1 VPLEYIA
8 LMMVGAF
15 FVLVLTGMPVAF
27 AIAAVGFVFGFI
39 GFDGWLF
46 ELLPSRIY
54 GTISNYT
61 LLAIPLF
68 VFMGVMLDKTRV
80 AERMLEVIGY
90 ASGALPGGMALAVI
104 AVGVL
109 LGAATGIV
117 GAAIVTLTLI
127 ALPTLLRRGYKR
139 TVACGTICAAGTL
152 GQIIP
157 PSLVL
162 LVLADTMNLS
172 VGSLFAAA
180 LVPGLMLAGLYVL
193 YLMTLA
199 WFYSADVPAIDA
211 AERAKMSKRQ
221 IVKDLFTAVLPP
233 GLLVAAVL
241 GSIIAGIAAP
251 TEAAAVGAVGAV
263 VVALIMRRLSWPVF
277 SDAVMSTVRITAM
290 VFFVLIASQ
299 VFALAFRGLDGEFLI
314 EAMFNWVPG
323 GAYGT
328 LLFILL
334 ADLPARFL
342 PGVDPDHLHRGAA
355 VPALPRRL
363 PRVLAGMDRDP
374 HRDEPADLLPDA
386 TLRLVADLHEGGSP
400 AGHQDH
406 GNLPR
411 RRALRDHPA
420 GRPGPADP
428 VPRHR
433 PLAARRDRLVG
444 LTRPDPVSSVALI
457 ITQAPQVTR
466 IVLFQGVRMQEA
478 SLWPMGCLAPARRAS
493 APPRAHHKK
502 TGAIAPAKH
511 RCQAW
516 ETLQSVRRSRAK
528 GF

>member
-1 VPLEYIA
+1 MPLEYIA

-15 FVLVLTGMPVAF
+15 FVLVLSGMPVAF

-39 GFDGWLF
+39 GFEGWLF
-46 ELLPSRIY
+46 ELLPSRIF

-117 GAAIVTLTLI
+117 GAAIVTLTLM

-180 LVPGLMLAGLYVL
+180 LIPGLMLAGLYVV
-193 YLMTLA
+193 YLMVLA

-211 AERAKMSKRQ
+211 EERALMSKTQ
-221 IVKDLFTAVLPP
+221 ILKDLFTAVLPP

-263 VVALIMRRLSWPVF
+263 IVAMIMRRLSWPIF
-277 SDAVMSTVRITAM
+277 SEAVMSTVRITAM

-314 EAMFNWVPG
+314 QAMFDWVPG

-328 LLFILL
+328 LLFMLL
-334 ADLPARFL
+334 LIFLLGFFLEWIQITYIAVPLFL
-342 PGVDPDHLHRGAA
+342 PFLAGFPEFSLVWIAILIAMNLQTSFLTPPFGWSLIFMKGVAPPDIRTSEIYRGA
-355 VPALPRRL
+355 VPFVIIQLVALGLLILFPGIAL
-363 PRVLAGMDRDP
+363 W
-374 HRDEPADLLPDA
+374 LPDA
-386 TLRLVADLHEGGSP
+386 IG
-400 AGHQDH
+400 
-406 GNLPR
+406 
-411 RRALRDHPA
+411 
-420 GRPGPADP
+420 
-428 VPRHR
+428 
-433 PLAARRDRLVG
+433 
-444 LTRPDPVSSVALI
+444 
-457 ITQAPQVTR
+457 
-466 IVLFQGVRMQEA
+466 
-478 SLWPMGCLAPARRAS
+478 W
-493 APPRAHHKK
+493 
-502 TGAIAPAKH
+502 
-511 RCQAW
+511 
-516 ETLQSVRRSRAK
+516 
-528 GF
+528 

>member
-1 VPLEYIA
+1 
-8 LMMVGAF
+8 
-15 FVLVLTGMPVAF
+15 
-27 AIAAVGFVFGFI
+27 
-39 GFDGWLF
+39 
-46 ELLPSRIY
+46 
-54 GTISNYT
+54 
-61 LLAIPLF
+61 
-68 VFMGVMLDKTRV
+68 
-80 AERMLEVIGY
+80 
-90 ASGALPGGMALAVI
+90 MALAVI

-180 LVPGLMLAGLYVL
+180 LMPGLMLAGLYVL

-211 AERAKMSKRQ
+211 AERANMSKRQ

-263 VVALIMRRLSWPVF
+263 VVALIMRRLSWPIF

-334 ADLPARFL
+334 LIFLLGFFLEWIQITYIAVPLFL
-342 PGVDPDHLHRGAA
+342 PFLAGYPEFSLVWIAILIAMNLQTSFLTPPFGWSLIFMKGVAPPDIRTTEIYRGAIPF
-355 VPALPRRL
+355 VIIQLIALGLLILFPGIALWL
-363 PRVLAGMDRDP
+363 P
-374 HRDEPADLLPDA
+374 
-386 TLRLVADLHEGGSP
+386 
-400 AGHQDH
+400 
-406 GNLPR
+406 
-411 RRALRDHPA
+411 
-420 GRPGPADP
+420 
-428 VPRHR
+428 
-433 PLAARRDRLVG
+433 
-444 LTRPDPVSSVALI
+444 
-457 ITQAPQVTR
+457 
-466 IVLFQGVRMQEA
+466 EA
-478 SLWPMGCLAPARRAS
+478 IGW
-493 APPRAHHKK
+493 
-502 TGAIAPAKH
+502 
-511 RCQAW
+511 
-516 ETLQSVRRSRAK
+516 
-528 GF
+528 

>member
-1 VPLEYIA
+1 LEYIA

-46 ELLPSRIY
+46 ELLPARIY

-180 LVPGLMLAGLYVL
+180 LMPGLMLAGLYVL

-211 AERAKMSKRQ
+211 AERAQMSKRQ

-314 EAMFNWVPG
+314 EAMFDWVPG

-334 ADLPARFL
+334 LIFLLGFFLEWIQITYIAVPLFL
-342 PGVDPDHLHRGAA
+342 PFLAGYPEFSLVWVAILIAMNLQTSFLTPPFGWSLIFMKGVAPPDIKTTEIYRGAIPF
-355 VPALPRRL
+355 VIIQ
-363 PRVLAGMDRDP
+363 
-374 HRDEPADLLPDA
+374 
-386 TLRLVADLHEGGSP
+386 LVALGMLILFPGI
-400 AGHQDH
+400 ALW
-406 GNLPR
+406 LP
-411 RRALRDHPA
+411 
-420 GRPGPADP
+420 
-428 VPRHR
+428 
-433 PLAARRDRLVG
+433 
-444 LTRPDPVSSVALI
+444 
-457 ITQAPQVTR
+457 
-466 IVLFQGVRMQEA
+466 EA
-478 SLWPMGCLAPARRAS
+478 IGW
-493 APPRAHHKK
+493 
-502 TGAIAPAKH
+502 
-511 RCQAW
+511 
-516 ETLQSVRRSRAK
+516 
-528 GF
+528 

>member
-1 VPLEYIA
+1 VPLEYYA

-46 ELLPSRIY
+46 ELLPSRIF

-80 AERMLEVIGY
+80 AERMLEVIGH

-117 GAAIVTLTLI
+117 GAAIVTLTLM

-180 LVPGLMLAGLYVL
+180 LIPGLMLAGLYVI
-193 YLMTLA
+193 YLLTLA

-211 AERAKMSKRQ
+211 AERALMSRTQ
-221 IVKDLFTAVLPP
+221 LLKDLFTAVLPP
-233 GLLVAAVL
+233 GLLVFAVL
-241 GSIIAGIAAP
+241 GSIIAGVAAP

-263 VVALIMRRLSWPVF
+263 LVAALMRRLKWPVF

-314 EAMFNWVPG
+314 QAMFDWVPG

-328 LLFILL
+328 LLFMLL
-334 ADLPARFL
+334 LIFLLGFFLEWIQITYIAVPLFL
-342 PGVDPDHLHRGAA
+342 PFLAGYPEFSLVWIAILIAMNLQTSFLTPPFGWSLIFMKGVAPPDIRTTEIYRGA
-355 VPALPRRL
+355 VPFVIIQLVALGLLIVFPGIAL
-363 PRVLAGMDRDP
+363 W
-374 HRDEPADLLPDA
+374 LPDA
-386 TLRLVADLHEGGSP
+386 IG
-400 AGHQDH
+400 
-406 GNLPR
+406 
-411 RRALRDHPA
+411 
-420 GRPGPADP
+420 
-428 VPRHR
+428 
-433 PLAARRDRLVG
+433 
-444 LTRPDPVSSVALI
+444 
-457 ITQAPQVTR
+457 
-466 IVLFQGVRMQEA
+466 
-478 SLWPMGCLAPARRAS
+478 W
-493 APPRAHHKK
+493 
-502 TGAIAPAKH
+502 
-511 RCQAW
+511 
-516 ETLQSVRRSRAK
+516 
-528 GF
+528 

>member
-1 VPLEYIA
+1 MPLEYIA
-8 LMMVGAF
+8 LMMVIAF

-27 AIAAVGFVFGFI
+27 AIAAVGFLFGFI
-39 GFDGWLF
+39 GFEGWLF
-46 ELLPSRIY
+46 ELLPARIF

-80 AERMLEVIGY
+80 AERMLEVIGH

-139 TVACGTICAAGTL
+139 TVACGTICASGTL

-193 YLMTLA
+193 YLLTLA

-211 AERAKMSKRQ
+211 AERARMSTTQ
-221 IVKDLFTAVLPP
+221 IVKDLFTAVVPP
-233 GLLVAAVL
+233 GLLVFAVL

-263 VVALIMRRLSWPVF
+263 VVAAIMRRLGWTVF
-277 SDAVMSTVRITAM
+277 REAVLSSVRITAM

-328 LLFILL
+328 LLFMLL
-334 ADLPARFL
+334 LIFVLGFFLEWIQITYIAVPLFL
-342 PGVDPDHLHRGAA
+342 PFLAGYPEFSLVWIAILIAMNLQTSFLTPPFGWSLIFMKGVAPPEIRTTEIYRGAIPF
-355 VPALPRRL
+355 VIIQ
-363 PRVLAGMDRDP
+363 V
-374 HRDEPADLLPDA
+374 
-386 TLRLVADLHEGGSP
+386 
-400 AGHQDH
+400 
-406 GNLPR
+406 
-411 RRALRDHPA
+411 
-420 GRPGPADP
+420 
-428 VPRHR
+428 
-433 PLAARRDRLVG
+433 
-444 LTRPDPVSSVALI
+444 VALGLLI
-457 ITQAPQVTR
+457 
-466 IVLFQGVRMQEA
+466 LFPGIA
-478 SLWPMGCLAPARRAS
+478 LWLP
-493 APPRAHHKK
+493 
-502 TGAIAPAKH
+502 GAIG
-511 RCQAW
+511 W
-516 ETLQSVRRSRAK
+516 
-528 GF
+528 

>member
-334 ADLPARFL
+334 LIFLLGFFLEWIQITYIAVPLFL
-342 PGVDPDHLHRGAA
+342 PFLAGYPEFSLVWIAILIAMNLQTSFLTPPFGWSLIFMKGVAPPDIRTTEIYRGA
-355 VPALPRRL
+355 VPFVIIQLVALGLLILFPGIAL
-363 PRVLAGMDRDP
+363 W
-374 HRDEPADLLPDA
+374 LPDA
-386 TLRLVADLHEGGSP
+386 IG
-400 AGHQDH
+400 
-406 GNLPR
+406 
-411 RRALRDHPA
+411 
-420 GRPGPADP
+420 
-428 VPRHR
+428 
-433 PLAARRDRLVG
+433 
-444 LTRPDPVSSVALI
+444 
-457 ITQAPQVTR
+457 
-466 IVLFQGVRMQEA
+466 
-478 SLWPMGCLAPARRAS
+478 W
-493 APPRAHHKK
+493 
-502 TGAIAPAKH
+502 
-511 RCQAW
+511 
-516 ETLQSVRRSRAK
+516 
-528 GF
+528 

>member
-1 VPLEYIA
+1 VPLEYYA

-46 ELLPSRIY
+46 ELLPSRIF

-80 AERMLEVIGY
+80 AERMLEVIGH

-117 GAAIVTLTLI
+117 GAAIVTLTLM

-180 LVPGLMLAGLYVL
+180 LIPGLMLAGLYVV
-193 YLMTLA
+193 YLLTLA
-199 WFYSADVPAIDA
+199 WFSSADVPAIDA
-211 AERAKMSKRQ
+211 AERALMSRRQ
-221 IVKDLFTAVLPP
+221 LLKDLFTAVLPP
-233 GLLVAAVL
+233 GLLVFAVL
-241 GSIIAGIAAP
+241 GSIIAGVAAP

-263 VVALIMRRLSWPVF
+263 LVAALMRRLKWPVF

-314 EAMFNWVPG
+314 QAMFDWVPG

-328 LLFILL
+328 LLFMLL
-334 ADLPARFL
+334 LIFLLGFFLEWIQITYIAVPLFL
-342 PGVDPDHLHRGAA
+342 PFLAGYPEFSLVWIAILIAMNLQTSFLTPPFGWSLIFMKGVAPPDIRTTEIYRGA
-355 VPALPRRL
+355 VPFVIIQLIALGL
-363 PRVLAGMDRDP
+363 LVLFPGIA
-374 HRDEPADLLPDA
+374 LWLPDA
-386 TLRLVADLHEGGSP
+386 IG
-400 AGHQDH
+400 
-406 GNLPR
+406 
-411 RRALRDHPA
+411 
-420 GRPGPADP
+420 
-428 VPRHR
+428 
-433 PLAARRDRLVG
+433 
-444 LTRPDPVSSVALI
+444 
-457 ITQAPQVTR
+457 
-466 IVLFQGVRMQEA
+466 
-478 SLWPMGCLAPARRAS
+478 W
-493 APPRAHHKK
+493 
-502 TGAIAPAKH
+502 
-511 RCQAW
+511 
-516 ETLQSVRRSRAK
+516 
-528 GF
+528 

>member
-1 VPLEYIA
+1 VPLEYYA

-27 AIAAVGFVFGFI
+27 AIGAVGFVFGFI

-46 ELLPSRIY
+46 ELLPSRIF

-80 AERMLEVIGY
+80 AERMLEVIGH

-117 GAAIVTLTLI
+117 GAAIVTLTLM

-180 LVPGLMLAGLYVL
+180 LIPGLMLAGLYVV
-193 YLMTLA
+193 YLLALA
-199 WFYSADVPAIDA
+199 WFSSADVPAIDA
-211 AERAKMSKRQ
+211 AERALMSRRQ
-221 IVKDLFTAVLPP
+221 LLKDLFTAVLPP
-233 GLLVAAVL
+233 GLLVFAVL
-241 GSIIAGIAAP
+241 GSIIAGVAAP

-263 VVALIMRRLSWPVF
+263 LVAALMRRLKWPVF
-277 SDAVMSTVRITAM
+277 SSAVMSTVRITAM

-314 EAMFNWVPG
+314 QAMFDWVPG

-328 LLFILL
+328 LLFMLL
-334 ADLPARFL
+334 LIFLLGFFLEWIQITYIAVPLFL
-342 PGVDPDHLHRGAA
+342 PFLAGYPEFSLVWIAILIAMNLQTSFLTPPFGWSLIFMKGVAPPDIRTTEIYRGA
-355 VPALPRRL
+355 VPF
-363 PRVLAGMDRDP
+363 VIIQ
-374 HRDEPADLLPDA
+374 
-386 TLRLVADLHEGGSP
+386 LVALGLLIVFPGI
-400 AGHQDH
+400 ALW
-406 GNLPR
+406 LP
-411 RRALRDHPA
+411 
-420 GRPGPADP
+420 
-428 VPRHR
+428 
-433 PLAARRDRLVG
+433 
-444 LTRPDPVSSVALI
+444 
-457 ITQAPQVTR
+457 
-466 IVLFQGVRMQEA
+466 EA
-478 SLWPMGCLAPARRAS
+478 IGW
-493 APPRAHHKK
+493 
-502 TGAIAPAKH
+502 
-511 RCQAW
+511 
-516 ETLQSVRRSRAK
+516 
-528 GF
+528 